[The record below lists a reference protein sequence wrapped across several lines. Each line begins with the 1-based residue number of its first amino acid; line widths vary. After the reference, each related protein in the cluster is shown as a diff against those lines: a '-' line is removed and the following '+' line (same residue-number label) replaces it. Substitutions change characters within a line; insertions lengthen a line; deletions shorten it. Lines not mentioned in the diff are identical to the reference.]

1 MKLGGRVSVL
11 ILLQRTL
18 GDYLKDWHLLP
29 NA

>member
-18 GDYLKDWHLLP
+18 GDYLKDWH
-29 NA
+29 